1 VALETGV
8 RQRNGFAGEQQA
20 SALAAFGL
28 LGELGGGQPIDC
40 IAAGAHDM
48 SCIIHVRDI
57 DSTPGFSRFSGPE
70 AAYGVSPIDFYLDV
84 CLNIYMNHQQTVWK
98 ALADPTRRGIIR
110 TLKAGSKT
118 AGDIADEFPMT
129 RASLS
134 HHFNALKAADLVRTE
149 RRGQHIV
156 YSLNTSVLDDMATI
170 LMDLF
175 APKDQDKEQ
184 EG

>member
-1 VALETGV
+1 
-8 RQRNGFAGEQQA
+8 
-20 SALAAFGL
+20 
-28 LGELGGGQPIDC
+28 
-40 IAAGAHDM
+40 M
-48 SCIIHVRDI
+48 S
-57 DSTPGFSRFSGPE
+57 P
-70 AAYGVSPIDFYLDV
+70 
-84 CLNIYMNHQQTVWK
+84 QQTVWK

-110 TLKAGSKT
+110 TLKGGSKT
-118 AGDIADEFPMT
+118 AGDIAEEFPMT

-175 APKDQDKEQ
+175 APRGDDDKE
-184 EG
+184 

>member
-1 VALETGV
+1 
-8 RQRNGFAGEQQA
+8 
-20 SALAAFGL
+20 
-28 LGELGGGQPIDC
+28 
-40 IAAGAHDM
+40 M
-48 SCIIHVRDI
+48 S
-57 DSTPGFSRFSGPE
+57 
-70 AAYGVSPIDFYLDV
+70 L
-84 CLNIYMNHQQTVWK
+84 QQTVWK

-110 TLKAGSKT
+110 TLKGGSKT
-118 AGDIADEFPMT
+118 AGDIAEEFPMT

-175 APKDQDKEQ
+175 ASRGDDDKE
-184 EG
+184 

>member
-1 VALETGV
+1 MT
-8 RQRNGFAGEQQA
+8 
-20 SALAAFGL
+20 
-28 LGELGGGQPIDC
+28 
-40 IAAGAHDM
+40 
-48 SCIIHVRDI
+48 
-57 DSTPGFSRFSGPE
+57 T
-70 AAYGVSPIDFYLDV
+70 
-84 CLNIYMNHQQTVWK
+84 QQTVWK

-118 AGDIADEFPMT
+118 AGDIAEEFPMT

-156 YSLNTSVLDDMATI
+156 YSLNTSVLDEVAAI

-175 APKDQDKEQ
+175 ASSSTDEKEP
-184 EG
+184 GT

>member
-1 VALETGV
+1 
-8 RQRNGFAGEQQA
+8 
-20 SALAAFGL
+20 
-28 LGELGGGQPIDC
+28 
-40 IAAGAHDM
+40 M
-48 SCIIHVRDI
+48 S
-57 DSTPGFSRFSGPE
+57 T
-70 AAYGVSPIDFYLDV
+70 
-84 CLNIYMNHQQTVWK
+84 QQTVWK

-110 TLKAGSKT
+110 TLKDGSKT

-156 YSLNTSVLDDMATI
+156 YSLNTSVLDEVAAI

-175 APKDQDKEQ
+175 ASGNTDDKETSA
-184 EG
+184 